1 MRQRPSQTANRL
13 QAGASTVWPM
23 PVAEIPAPVVP
34 VVDAFL
40 EAIRSGS
47 GVPPDLYAPDAVL
60 DATVPGWRLE
70 KLGPTDIVEEY
81 AKWFADPGRLAE
93 LDRQLTRTGEV
104 VSYTLTWEERGE
116 PHAAHHCHVL
126 VIDEQNRITRDT
138 VWCGGRWGA
147 QLLADMGAA
156 AHA

>member
-1 MRQRPSQTANRL
+1 MTSAETAAQT
-13 QAGASTVWPM
+13 STR
-23 PVAEIPAPVVP
+23 

-40 EAIRSGS
+40 EAVRSGA
-47 GVPPDLYAPDAVL
+47 GIPADLYGPEAML
-60 DATVPGWRLE
+60 DATVPSWRFE
-70 KLGPTDIVEEY
+70 KQGPADIVVEY
-81 AKWFADPGRLAE
+81 ARWFADLGRFEE
-93 LDRQLTRTGEV
+93 LDRQPTPNGEV
-104 VSYTLTWEERGE
+104 VSYTLTWEEDGE

-126 VIDEQNRITRDT
+126 ILDEHGRIIRDT